1 MLVASWTAV
10 LLVLGLGVLEA
21 GMVAARRAFILFP
34 GTRVEASMR
43 MALFR
48 HLQDLRRL
56 THIGSDHYPIY
67 IRLSYEPHGWH
78 EQERELEAADA
89 DDHEE
94 AREKIEEGV
103 EDEEGAGEAG
113 EGGHY
118 SRLVWGGDRFVGGLL
133 FSGEGGGRG
142 GAGDVDMGRGDVKLR
157 LRLKST
163 GGGGT

>member
-1 MLVASWTAV
+1 MEGGRTNSAHGVVRGVGEKGAGETQPA
-10 LLVLGLGVLEA
+10 LGVRYTVQPL
-21 GMVAARRAFILFP
+21 GDV
-34 GTRVEASMR
+34 
-43 MALFR
+43 
-48 HLQDLRRL
+48 
-56 THIGSDHYPIY
+56 
-67 IRLSYEPHGWH
+67 
-78 EQERELEAADA
+78 
-89 DDHEE
+89 
-94 AREKIEEGV
+94 EEGV